1 MKKISKLVYN
11 YFHTEGGILGAKEY
25 LNYGF
30 CGLGQNLIYGL
41 MSSYLMYFYTDVF
54 VVPAAT
60 VGTMFLVTK
69 IWDAVNDPIMG
80 IFVDK
85 TRTKYG
91 KMRPYFLF
99 VPIPIA
105 ISTILLF
112 TAPDLSENGKVIYM
126 YVTYILWGMLYTVG
140 DVPFWSM
147 SSVLTTSQKERT
159 NLVSFTRLMTGIGM
173 GIPTILISL
182 LSILQSNNIMTSITG
197 DNKKMYFAVA
207 VLMSVAGAFLLSRGF
222 FGTKEVV
229 QPSDEKPSFKD
240 GILAL
245 VKNKPLLMV
254 VLSNLLQFPRLIQTG
269 ALIYVANYIFGGNE
283 WVLILGIPGTIA
295 GFLGF
300 VLVPPLV
307 KKFGTIKSFI
317 LVNICWMIPTG
328 LMFIIRPENVKQPV
342 NLVLIF
348 ALLFISSFAASVIG
362 ILPTLLI
369 AECVDFAEW
378 KTGIRSEGVSFSTQT
393 FMAKAQSALQSYTIG
408 LLLVAFSFIQPKA
421 DAAGVMVQ
429 QVQSAATLNGIWAM
443 YTIIPAVSYIF
454 CIIPL
459 FFYEIKGETAKKMQ
473 KELEERRK
481 EINA

>member
-1 MKKISKLVYN
+1 MKKISKLIHN
-11 YFHTEGGILGAKEY
+11 YFHTDGGILGAKEY

-60 VGTMFLVTK
+60 VGTMFLITK

-112 TAPDLSENGKVIYM
+112 TAPDLSDKGKIIYM
-126 YVTYILWGMLYTVG
+126 YITYILWGMLYTVG

-147 SSVLTTSQKERT
+147 SSVLTTNHRERT

-173 GIPTILISL
+173 GVPTVLISL
-182 LSILQSNNIMTSITG
+182 LSILQSNNILTSVTG
-197 DNKKMYFAVA
+197 DNKRMYFTVA
-207 VLMSVAGAFLLSRGF
+207 VLMSVIGGLLLSRGF

-229 QPSDEKPSFKD
+229 QPSNDSPSFKD
-240 GILAL
+240 GFLSL

-317 LVNICWMIPTG
+317 IVNIGWMIPTG

-348 ALLFISSFAASVIG
+348 ILLFISSFAASVIG

-369 AECVDFAEW
+369 AECVDYAEW

-393 FMAKAQSALQSYTIG
+393 FMAKAQSALQSYIIG
-408 LLLVAFSFIQPKA
+408 LLLVAFSFVQPKA

-429 QVQSAATLNGIWAM
+429 QLQSASTLNGIWAM

-459 FFYEIKGETAKKMQ
+459 LFYEIKGDTAEKMQ
-473 KELEERRK
+473 KELEEKRK
-481 EINA
+481 EVNI